1 LDQSIITEVLLSSF
15 PGSIAGCQTAPLPVL
30 QFPPGPAV
38 KDFADRFGRM
48 DAAEN
53 LHASFAPGAFQNVD
67 QEHAAHQFRPRI
79 VSGPAAAFLL
89 WLVGIRRLFPASVRR
104 GRGPSGNMAIP
115 SSSVGP
121 KSFASAVGMTVSSI
135 WVYDQGDERQITFE
149 GYAQLPSF
157 SADGQKLY
165 YLLRD
170 SGVRQW
176 VTGELWVLDLLTGSR
191 KRVFSN
197 ISMAQYNVSADGT
210 RVVFVRTDPPKEG
223 VWIAGFDGRLP
234 PVQVTMEPATRAFF
248 GPAGTVVFQ
257 VEEEGQAEY
266 LFRISEDGSS
276 RRKVTAEPIIDVISV
291 SPDRRWA
298 IVWTRGSEDSPSRP
312 MVAYPLDDGDPV
324 RLCEKCA
331 NSNGPA
337 RGQTP
342 PVVAWSPDGHYLY
355 LSFGI
360 WDGETAYETG
370 KTFVLPL
377 ARPNTLPPAFK
388 GEMDVASMSGVQVI
402 PHGGIF
408 PGPRPSL
415 YAYTRATTHRNIYR
429 IPVP

>member
-1 LDQSIITEVLLSSF
+1 
-15 PGSIAGCQTAPLPVL
+15 
-30 QFPPGPAV
+30 
-38 KDFADRFGRM
+38 M